1 MRQIFTNYM
10 SAMGLLS
17 KILKEDIKYNSTH
30 THTKPTNNP
39 IKNWIEKLSG
49 HFWNEY
55 LKMANSY
62 I

>member
-39 IKNWIEKLSG
+39 IKNWIEKLNG
-49 HFWNEY
+49 HFETNT
-55 LKMANSY
+55 
-62 I
+62 